1 MKFDEFF
8 CIDWLNFLDI
18 VLVLVVKG
26 GDSGSGRGRAGGRA
40 DESWR
45 SWNFQKLVVEK
56 IKGFCC
62 LLVHRE
68 SGRVEFSDEKWLLL
82 NERCRSRRGRR
93 FQVKSLLRGFLTVL
107 LKGRRTFSCC
117 FSCWRGVA
125 EEVEEEE
132 EESGNVL
139 LSSQSCWRSFE
150 CFFWSF
156 NSEESLSLVCTWREK
171 DHWGVFESSKK
182 GKT

>member
-1 MKFDEFF
+1 
-8 CIDWLNFLDI
+8 LNFLDI

-40 DESWR
+40 DE
-45 SWNFQKLVVEK
+45 
-56 IKGFCC
+56 GFCC

-117 FSCWRGVA
+117 FSC
-125 EEVEEEE
+125 
-132 EESGNVL
+132 
-139 LSSQSCWRSFE
+139 
-150 CFFWSF
+150 
-156 NSEESLSLVCTWREK
+156 
-171 DHWGVFESSKK
+171 
-182 GKT
+182 